1 MKMLEAEFQRAVSD
15 YLKRYAMGPSMRA
28 GCRHSL
34 AGACIALRPGSIF
47 RTWPWRGFARPI
59 RPVDPCF
66 TWTGDADIKHMK
78 IHLWF
83 IGYISMGKT
92 GTQRDQAIDL
102 LQAKGIA
109 RLSEF
114 RDAGIT
120 AATVGRMVRAGDVNR
135 LARGLYQLPGA
146 PLDANHSLAE
156 AAKRVPRGVVCLVS
170 ALAYHELT
178 DQLPR
183 AVWMAIGTSDW
194 MPKEGRSAMR
204 IVRFTDALLTDDV
217 LTVHIENVPVKVFG
231 VAKTI
236 ADCFRHRRKVGQVVA
251 LEGLQEALR
260 QRKASPAEI
269 ARHAE
274 RGGVATVVRPYLEAL
289 TANA

>member
-1 MKMLEAEFQRAVSD
+1 M
-15 YLKRYAMGPSMRA
+15 
-28 GCRHSL
+28 
-34 AGACIALRPGSIF
+34 
-47 RTWPWRGFARPI
+47 
-59 RPVDPCF
+59 
-66 TWTGDADIKHMK
+66 
-78 IHLWF
+78 
-83 IGYISMGKT
+83 
-92 GTQRDQAIDL
+92 
-102 LQAKGIA
+102 

-114 RDAGIT
+114 KANGIT
-120 AATVGRMVRAGDVNR
+120 AATVSRMVCAGDVIR
-135 LARGLYQLPGA
+135 LARGLYQLSGA
-146 PLDANHSLAE
+146 PLEAHHSLAE

-183 AVWMAIGTSDW
+183 TVWMAIGTSDW
-194 MPKEGRSAMR
+194 MPRQGRPEMR
-204 IVRFTDALLTDDV
+204 IVRFTDALLADDV
-217 LTVHIENVPVKVFG
+217 LTVHIEHVPVKVFG

-236 ADCFRHRRKVGQVVA
+236 ADCFRHRRKVGQTVA

-274 RGGVATVVRPYLEAL
+274 RGGVATVIRPYLEAL